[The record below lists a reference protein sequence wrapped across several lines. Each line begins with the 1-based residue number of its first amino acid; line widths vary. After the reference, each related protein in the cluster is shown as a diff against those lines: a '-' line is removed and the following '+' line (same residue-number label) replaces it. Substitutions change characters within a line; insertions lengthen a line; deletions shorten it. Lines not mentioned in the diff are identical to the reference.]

1 MRRKKNRSMS
11 TYEIFSL
18 DAIKNISL
26 INKHV
31 VEKRPES
38 FGVDDPS
45 IIIKIFE
52 RVNQFYH
59 IPNKKN
65 RLIKRA
71 SHLLAG
77 IIFEQ
82 PFKNGNKATA
92 FIVTQHYLKI
102 NELSF
107 SVNISDD
114 DLIQLLESISPLF
127 LNEDQYDIAF
137 SIVEN
142 FLNKF
147 IKYKENKL

>member
-1 MRRKKNRSMS
+1 MVN
-11 TYEIFSL
+11 YEIFSP

-45 IIIKIFE
+45 IITKIFE
-52 RVNQFYH
+52 RVNQYFH
-59 IPNKKN
+59 IPDKKI
-65 RLIKRA
+65 RVIKRA

-77 IIFEQ
+77 IVFEQ
-82 PFKNGNKATA
+82 PFKNGNKSTA

-102 NELSF
+102 NGFVF
-107 SVNISDD
+107 SVDVSDD
-114 DLIQLLESISPLF
+114 ELVQLLESVSPLF

-137 SIVEN
+137 STVEE
-142 FLNKF
+142 FLTRIIN
-147 IKYKENKL
+147 